1 MQIVVALE
9 DIKSGYKGTA
19 KQPMLLYCK
28 KGDKLK
34 VVSEHDNVLIV
45 SDINGNKFPI
55 KRELCKLDK
64 KELI

>member
-1 MQIVVALE
+1 MKIVVALE
-9 DIKSGYKGTA
+9 DVKSGYKGTT

-34 VVSEHDNVLIV
+34 VVSEHDEVLIV

-55 KRELCKLDK
+55 KKESCKLDR
-64 KELI
+64 KE

>member
-1 MQIVVALE
+1 MQIVIALE
-9 DIKSGYKGTA
+9 DIKSGYKGTT

-34 VVSEHDNVLIV
+34 IVSDHDEVLIV